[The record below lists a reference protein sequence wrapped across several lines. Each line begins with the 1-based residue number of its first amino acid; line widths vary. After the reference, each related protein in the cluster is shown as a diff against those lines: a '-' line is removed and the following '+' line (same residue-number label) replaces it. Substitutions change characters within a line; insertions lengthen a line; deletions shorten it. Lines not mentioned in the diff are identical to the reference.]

1 LAIRLRVRLNKQIVV
16 PIRFARAVSGV
27 TREDAPDV
35 DDRGF
40 AMGARPGTWGT
51 SDARGAMVS
60 IQEGDVIQVKVLR
73 EDIESA
79 GELFV
84 TSTNPAMADIEGP
97 AGPLGADGVFSL
109 KGVKD
114 SKNVTVKIQVHLGSA
129 EGPVLGELEP
139 HIFQL
144 RELRVRAHIISINPP
159 ATGPDAASTTAHTP
173 DDLVGVFDGANRIYR
188 AAGLK
193 FLYNPSETRRGSISG
208 FRTQGTM
215 TTNLNGQP
223 PEFGEF
229 SRLINLRDTATG
241 DRPDPNAIN
250 VYFIR
255 NANEVLGL
263 TFDHDEPRP
272 SGFGVIIA
280 DSQGTNPVFPDPG
293 RVTAHELGHYLD
305 NDVHAD
311 QNAAGTAIRADIVS
325 RRRLMFSGANIRSDA
340 EPPYR
345 RNVGYGNLIPGT
357 LITVKDFG
365 ADPNDGE
372 VARNRRRSLNPN

>member
-1 LAIRLRVRLNKQIVV
+1 LAISLRVRLNKQIVV
-16 PIRFARAVSGV
+16 PIRFARAVSGA
-27 TREDAPDV
+27 TQGDAPDV

-60 IQEGDVIQVKVLR
+60 VQEGDIIRVKVLR
-73 EDIESA
+73 EDIEAA

-84 TSTNPAMADIEGP
+84 TSTNPAMAAIEGP
-97 AGPLGADGVFSL
+97 AGPLVDGLFRL

-144 RELRVRAHIISINPP
+144 RELRVRAHLVSINPP
-159 ATGPDAASTTAHTP
+159 AAGPDAASTTAHTP
-173 DDLVGVFDGANRIYR
+173 DDLVPVFEGVNRIWR

-193 FLYNPSETRRGSISG
+193 FLYTPAETRRGSISG
-208 FRTQGTM
+208 FQNQGQM
-215 TTNLNGQP
+215 TTNLANGV
-223 PEFGEF
+223 FGEF
-229 SRLINLRDTATG
+229 SQLINLVDPVTG

-250 VYFIR
+250 IYFIR
-255 NANEVLGL
+255 AANEVQGL
-263 TFDHDEPRP
+263 AFDNENPRP
-272 SGFGVIIA
+272 TGFGLIVT
-280 DSQGTNPVFPDPG
+280 DTQNPDPAQT
-293 RVTAHELGHYLD
+293 TAHELGHYLD
-305 NDVHAD
+305 SDAHAD
-311 QNAAGTAIRADIVS
+311 ENAARTHIRDDIAS
-325 RRRLMFSGANIRSDA
+325 ERRLMWGPADLNTN
-340 EPPYR
+340 PGYR
-345 RNVGYGNLIPGT
+345 RNVGYGNNKSGNML
-357 LITVKDFG
+357 TVKDFG